1 MLCLLCNDE
10 IYQGDELKCTACKEF
25 LHFSCASLREASF
38 RKMGKATKDNWC
50 CVNCKSATVCNT
62 ALNKNVNSSDESN
75 EPLTCLTESV
85 KFMSAQFDSFSK
97 QLSEVLNTIKELK
110 EENKC
115 LIMENSKINNIVKI
129 LSRKVNLLE
138 QKAVSN
144 NVEIIGVPESP
155 NESCMEIVKNIADKL
170 GVNLS
175 VNKAYRMYSKILN
188 KPKKII
194 AVLDSVDNKNKI
206 MENMKIKKLNAN
218 NFNIN
223 WGNGKIFINHELSP
237 YNRDLF
243 YKVRIFAKN
252 NDFKFTWYNDFKIF
266 IKKNENCKANII
278 FAETDL
284 TKLQ

>member
-1 MLCLLCNDE
+1 M
-10 IYQGDELKCTACKEF
+10 A
-25 LHFSCASLREASF
+25 
-38 RKMGKATKDNWC
+38 
-50 CVNCKSATVCNT
+50 
-62 ALNKNVNSSDESN
+62 
-75 EPLTCLTESV
+75 
-85 KFMSAQFDSFSK
+85 
-97 QLSEVLNTIKELK
+97 
-110 EENKC
+110 
-115 LIMENSKINNIVKI
+115 I
-129 LSRKVNLLE
+129 LRKVNLLE

-144 NVEIIGVPESP
+144 NMEIIGVPVSP
-155 NESCMEIVKNIADKL
+155 NESCVEIVKNIADKL

-223 WGNGKIFINHELSP
+223 RGNGKIFINHELSS

-252 NDFKFTWYNDFKIF
+252 NDFKFMWYNDF
-266 IKKNENCKANII
+266 
-278 FAETDL
+278 
-284 TKLQ
+284 